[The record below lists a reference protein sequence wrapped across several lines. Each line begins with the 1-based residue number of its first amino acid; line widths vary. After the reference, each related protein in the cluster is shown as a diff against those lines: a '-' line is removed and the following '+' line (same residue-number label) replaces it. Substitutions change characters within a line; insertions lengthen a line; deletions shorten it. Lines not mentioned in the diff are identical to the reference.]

1 MLEIISGRAG
11 SGKTAYCLE
20 QIRNKLLAQPVGDAI
35 ILLLPEHM
43 TYKAERELAAMLAK
57 EGRGFCRCYVYG
69 FRRFAYQILQE
80 TGGGLEPGLTDLG
93 RQRQG
98 RLLPGADKA

>member
-20 QIRNKLLAQPVGDAI
+20 QIKNKLLAQPVGDAI

-57 EGRGFCRCYVYG
+57 EGRGFCRCYV
-69 FRRFAYQILQE
+69 
-80 TGGGLEPGLTDLG
+80 
-93 RQRQG
+93 
-98 RLLPGADKA
+98 